1 MQLSS
6 LPSFW
11 HPQSASTERQGAAQ
25 VKQLCGACSPC
36 IKCILLRARS
46 PQQKVCSTHSSLC
59 SYSGSV
65 SLVEDYLMQQNLFIK
80 KKRKKRKKKKEDGER
95 VLIAQS
101 GHFSS
106 LVLFSFKRIRVFA
119 IRFNFLGKV

>member
-1 MQLSS
+1 
-6 LPSFW
+6 
-11 HPQSASTERQGAAQ
+11 
-25 VKQLCGACSPC
+25 
-36 IKCILLRARS
+36 
-46 PQQKVCSTHSSLC
+46 
-59 SYSGSV
+59 
-65 SLVEDYLMQQNLFIK
+65 MQQNLFIK